1 MRARTHT
8 IYVYIWAVS
17 THHRTQICSYQ
28 SERRAL
34 TKRNRQKHS
43 YGCNMY
49 CTEQQRI
56 AASTATATAFKM
68 ETTERDNYL
77 NLYFVGGY
85 ECKAIDCVCVLC
97 TVSHRSY
104 SCCIVVGIAWFSLV
118 LLVICSA
125 VALCAS
131 HYLQLRSARL
141 ALCAAVHVLVSMP
154 FTESNERKAHTKYI
168 HMCINRRFEHFS
180 ALLVSSL
187 RQLNE
192 SFEFV
197 VEFLLKSYLSIT
209 SSDWSI
215 QAWDS
220 TIQ

>member
-1 MRARTHT
+1 MKAKKIRWKTETKRITMKWEKIFRAEMLFCVWYNCAYRWTWDTIVRARTHT

-17 THHRTQICSYQ
+17 THNRTQICSYQ

-49 CTEQQRI
+49 CTEQQAQPLPQHSKWRQP
-56 AASTATATAFKM
+56 K
-68 ETTERDNYL
+68 ETTIWICTLWVVTNVKRL
-77 NLYFVGGY
+77 IM
-85 ECKAIDCVCVLC
+85 CKCVLC

-125 VALCAS
+125 VTLCAS
-131 HYLQLRSARL
+131 HYLQLRSARI

-154 FTESNERKAHTKYI
+154 FTESNERKAHTKYKTY
-168 HMCINRRFEHFS
+168 M
-180 ALLVSSL
+180 
-187 RQLNE
+187 
-192 SFEFV
+192 
-197 VEFLLKSYLSIT
+197 Y
-209 SSDWSI
+209 
-215 QAWDS
+215 
-220 TIQ
+220 

>member
-1 MRARTHT
+1 MKRLLIFKSRINLSAQKKNNNNWKSKEKIVSWNKMKAKKIRWKTETKRITMKWEKIFRAEMLFCVWYNCAYRWTWDTIVRAWTHT
-8 IYVYIWAVS
+8 IYVYIYIWAVS

-85 ECKAIDCVCVLC
+85 ECKAIGCVCVC
-97 TVSHRSY
+97 CAQSHTVH
-104 SCCIVVGIAWFSLV
+104 IH
-118 LLVICSA
+118 
-125 VALCAS
+125 VAL
-131 HYLQLRSARL
+131 LL
-141 ALCAAVHVLVSMP
+141 ALLGFRLC
-154 FTESNERKAHTKYI
+154 
-168 HMCINRRFEHFS
+168 C
-180 ALLVSSL
+180 
-187 RQLNE
+187 
-192 SFEFV
+192 
-197 VEFLLKSYLSIT
+197 
-209 SSDWSI
+209 
-215 QAWDS
+215 
-220 TIQ
+220 